1 MRRMTKNLNKF
12 EVLARYQSGKLSPNK
27 AMKCLGMTEKG
38 LAMTMFAYGSHLE
51 WLLPKLDELKQ
62 PTKPAQTAV
71 KQEIAER
78 LGITYNQV
86 NRMLR
91 TGGVDVPRPEIVQH
105 REVLHKN
112 AVKKREKAEK
122 VIKKLVIGEV
132 SFEKAIETLHITKRQ
147 VARHVSDLC
156 TELGYSVPAFKRL
169 PATKKRE
176 LVAKH
181 GA

>member
-1 MRRMTKNLNKF
+1 MKNLNKF

-38 LAMTMFAYGSHLE
+38 LAMTMFAYGSHLD

-91 TGGVDVPRPEIVQH
+91 TGGVDVPRPEIVEL
-105 REVLHKN
+105 REIKRENV
-112 AVKKREKAEK
+112 AKKREKAEK
-122 VIKKLVIGEV
+122 VIKKLVVGDI
-132 SFEKAIETLHITKRQ
+132 SFEKAIATLHITKRQ
-147 VARHVSDLC
+147 VARHVADLC
-156 TELGYSVPAFKRL
+156 EAMGYSVPAFKRL
-169 PATKKRE
+169 PVAKRRE
-176 LVAKH
+176 LVNKH